1 MSTETK
7 AKNKPVKN
15 AGAQN
20 DDVNIDKA
28 AEAKKNDATE
38 PAPEIEKKKPII
50 AKDIDPDQY
59 VTVRNGFQG
68 KLVYKSKRTGEK
80 YIWDA
85 FGDEQDMQLSE
96 LKNARNSY
104 KTFFIN
110 NWFMFDEEWIVDY
123 LGLNQY
129 YRYAVRLEDFDKLF
143 EGDIEDAVDAISK
156 MSKGQKKSVAYR
168 ARDLIAKEVID
179 STKMIKALEAVL
191 GTALI
196 ER

>member
-7 AKNKPVKN
+7 TKNKPVKN

-28 AEAKKNDATE
+28 SEANKNDATE
-38 PAPEIEKKKPII
+38 PAPEVEKKKPII

-168 ARDLIAKEVID
+168 ARDLIAQEVID